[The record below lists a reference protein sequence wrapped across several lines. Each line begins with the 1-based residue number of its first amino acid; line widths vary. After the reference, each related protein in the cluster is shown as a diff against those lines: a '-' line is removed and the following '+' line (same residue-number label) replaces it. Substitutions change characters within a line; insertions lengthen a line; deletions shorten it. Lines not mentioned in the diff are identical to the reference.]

1 MVEVF
6 TIGGGDYLVN
16 VFNAVAAWTGG
27 GGYKSLIKVAMV
39 IGLIYSMCALAFT
52 RNITAWLNW
61 YLSSAAIYMCLMVPT
76 VTVKVTDRINPNL
89 QAATIANVPLGL
101 GVMASFTSRLGDW
114 LTVNAETVFHQP
126 EELQYNKTGLI
137 FGARLLESVRTMQIR
152 DPRVAGNV
160 QTYFKSCVFPQVML
174 GQVSLWNVAGERDM
188 WQAMGPGAKALSMPY
203 VDVLGW
209 DPLAMGKRSV
219 VTCEEAYKLLDND
232 FRNIINVDN
241 VPWGEEILAGYAGS
255 ETGSQMDFWEKYL
268 PPALGKL
275 FSYQT
280 LNTPSTLRQGM
291 LINAFLQ
298 ARDGMG
304 AGASGGALDSFAAT
318 RSQVQAENTYN
329 SIAQQAMTWVPLL
342 SIVLTCVFYAMFP
355 VIFPLFLLPQT
366 GVQTLKGYVAGF
378 FYLASWG
385 PMYVII
391 HMIAMSRYM
400 DVTDQL
406 RNLTV
411 TRYNALGTAYTDAST
426 IAGYMLMSVPFLAA
440 GLAKGALSIGG
451 QATSILA
458 PAQNAAEAAALEQTT
473 GNYSYGN
480 TSFAN
485 SSANMHQSNQWS
497 DAPTYMTGA
506 SAFTRR
512 TDNGTNVS
520 TYGDGNE
527 VYNMSNAIS
536 NTAFSPSMSQGAIA
550 TESRQASTAARVADG
565 YEEAS
570 RREVQH
576 LQALRN
582 SHSQTNETSHGFDSS
597 SGVRGGSSTEQ
608 SDRRGITDRAGV
620 EDRNSVSDGTRHEQ
634 SRGSNTN
641 YSDQYSG
648 GLNVGASLGAKLG
661 LGGGRGTGAGADAG
675 ASVSGNVGWTR
686 AYLKADTTSDL
697 ASNHNSRDRST
708 SASSGISEEHG
719 TSASSSINDGTFYQ
733 QGSFSRSQNSE
744 AFTKAEEESLS
755 KIQSYNESA
764 RHYREL
770 SRSLEQH
777 ASFAETNGFNLST
790 DLRQDLANF
799 YSQQERDN
807 PGANLPAL
815 YATSVSPTQ
824 EIARN
829 AVISK
834 WSTERQNA
842 VEQDIQAALS
852 DPALSNMNVP
862 GVTSEQSVSARYSGG
877 EALHSPLPIQA
888 DRPNRTQQEGVIVE
902 GAQDLIGEQHRR
914 NNDSNSQLRNPK

>member
-27 GGYKSLIKVAMV
+27 GGYRSLIKVAIV
-39 IGLIYSMCALAFT
+39 IGLIYAMCALAFT
-52 RNITAWLNW
+52 RNIGAWLNW

-76 VTVKVTDRINPNL
+76 VTVKVTDRINPSL
-89 QAATIANVPLGL
+89 RAAAVANVPLGL
-101 GVMASFTSRLGDW
+101 GVMASFTSEVGDW
-114 LTVNAETVFHQP
+114 LTRNAETVFQMP
-126 EELQYNKTGLI
+126 DELKLQNNGLI
-137 FGARLLESVRTMQIR
+137 FGARLLEQTRTMQIR
-152 DPRVAGNV
+152 DPMLASNV
-160 QTYFKSCVFPQVML
+160 DSYLKNCLFPQIML
-174 GQVSLWNVAGERDM
+174 GQIPGFYISNSRDI
-188 WQAMGPGAKALSMPY
+188 WDSIGPGPKALSMPMNEY
-203 VDVLGW
+203 FGGN
-209 DPLAMGKRSV
+209 PLRQIYTCNAAYQQIGSDWQEIFGDMPWQPIWGKDTFPSV
-219 VTCEEAYKLLDND
+219 QAEAQN
-232 FRNIINVDN
+232 
-241 VPWGEEILAGYAGS
+241 S
-255 ETGSQMDFWEKYL
+255 YL
-268 PPALGKL
+268 NKNMPPAI
-275 FSYQT
+275 SYFMNDSNSVFPNTRQT
-280 LNTPSTLRQGM
+280 M
-291 LINAFLQ
+291 LINAFMQ
-298 ARDGMG
+298 ARDSMG
-304 AGASGGALDSFAAT
+304 GSLKSADGFSAT

-329 SIAQQAMTWVPLL
+329 SIAHQAMTWVPLL

-366 GVQTLKGYVAGF
+366 GIQTLKGYVAGF

-391 HMIAMSRYM
+391 HMIAMSREASLLKNVGR
-400 DVTDQL
+400 DGFTL
-406 RNLTV
+406 AN
-411 TRYNALGTAYTDAST
+411 YNAMGAIYTETAT

-536 NTAFSPSMSQGAIA
+536 NTAFTPSMSQGAIA

-597 SGVRGGSSTEQ
+597 SGVRSGSSTEQ
-608 SDRRGITDRAGV
+608 SDRRGITDRSGV
-620 EDRNSVSDGTRHEQ
+620 ENRNSSSSGNRSET
-634 SRGSNTN
+634 SSGSNTS
-641 YSDQYSG
+641 YADQYSG
-648 GLNVGASLGAKLG
+648 GVRLGANAG
-661 LGGGRGTGAGADAG
+661 IEGSAGTPGGAGILGRAG
-675 ASVSGNVGWTR
+675 AALTGDIGWNRSYTN
-686 AYLKADTTSDL
+686 ADTTNN
-697 ASNHNSRDRST
+697 SNSKHTSRDSST
-708 SASSGISEEHG
+708 SQTSGISEEHG
-719 TSASSSINDGTFYQ
+719 TSASVSQSDGTFSQ
-733 QGSFSRSQNSE
+733 SGSFARSQSSE

-755 KIQSYNESA
+755 KIQSYNEQA

-777 ASFAETNGFNLST
+777 ASFAETNGFNMST

-824 EIARN
+824 EMARN

-842 VEQDIQAALS
+842 IESDIQKALD
-852 DPALSNMNVP
+852 DPTLANMNIP
-862 GVTSEQSVSARYSGG
+862 GVRSESSISSQYSGG
-877 EALHSPLPIQA
+877 QSLNAPAPVS
-888 DRPNRTQQEGVIVE
+888 TQQVDRSAEQAVIVD
-902 GAQDLIGEQHRR
+902 GAGELIRDQHRR
-914 NNDSNSQLRNPK
+914 ARDANQTFGDR

>member
-27 GGYKSLIKVAMV
+27 GGYKSLIRVAMV
-39 IGLIYSMCALAFT
+39 IGLIYSLCALAFT
-52 RNITAWLNW
+52 RNITAWLSW

-76 VTVKVTDRINPNL
+76 VTVKVTDRINPSL
-89 QAATIANVPLGL
+89 QAAVIDHVPLGL
-101 GVMASFTSRLGDW
+101 GVMASFTSTVGDW
-114 LTVNAETVFHQP
+114 LTNKAETVFQMP
-126 EELQYNKTGLI
+126 QTLKLQNNGMI
-137 FGARLLESVRTMQIR
+137 FGAKLLEQVRALQIR
-152 DPRVAGNV
+152 DPIIAQNV
-160 QTYFKSCVFPQVML
+160 QAYMKSCLFPQIML
-174 GQVSLWNVAGERDM
+174 GQEYLPNLMTARDIFDE
-188 WQAMGPGAKALSMPY
+188 MGPGSEALSVPY
-203 VDVLGW
+203 ANTAELG
-209 DPLAMGKRSV
+209 ATRQI
-219 VTCEEAYKLLDND
+219 VTCRVAYGNIGSDIFGGSSGE
-232 FRNIINVDN
+232 FRPIWGTDTFPNVRWDMQYN
-241 VPWGEEILAGYAGS
+241 YLAGLIPSSLLYMMGQPQ
-255 ETGSQMDFWEKYL
+255 ETFQITR
-268 PPALGKL
+268 
-275 FSYQT
+275 QT
-280 LNTPSTLRQGM
+280 M

-298 ARDGMG
+298 ARDGM
-304 AGASGGALDSFAAT
+304 ASGTGSGSIDAFAST
-318 RSQVQAENTYN
+318 RAQTQAENTYN
-329 SIAQQAMTWVPLL
+329 SIAHQAMTWVPLL

-391 HMIAMSRYM
+391 HMIAM
-400 DVTDQL
+400 
-406 RNLTV
+406 
-411 TRYNALGTAYTDAST
+411 TREASLARGASEGYFTLANFNAMGEIYNETAT

-480 TSFAN
+480 VSYAN
-485 SSANMHQSNQWS
+485 SSGNMHQSNQWS

-536 NTAFSPSMSQGAIA
+536 STAFTPSLSQGAMA

-597 SGVRGGSSTEQ
+597 SGVRSGSSTEQ
-608 SDRRGITDRAGV
+608 SDRRGITDRSGV
-620 EDRNSVSDGTRHEQ
+620 EDRNSTSSGNRDE
-634 SRGSNTN
+634 SAEGSNTN
-641 YSDQYSG
+641 YADRYSG
-648 GLNVGASLGAKLG
+648 GVNVSGKLSGEAGLPGSGISGIGAKMG
-661 LGGGRGTGAGADAG
+661 AALGG
-675 ASVSGNVGWTR
+675 NLGWDR
-686 AYLKADTTSDL
+686 SYTTSDTT
-697 ASNHNSRDRST
+697 NQK
-708 SASSGISEEHG
+708 SSSFTGNDKSFSKTDGISEEHG
-719 TSASSSINDGTFYQ
+719 TSASVSQSDGTFSQ
-733 QGSFSRSQNSE
+733 SGSFARSQSSE
-744 AFTKAEEESLS
+744 SFTRAEEESLS
-755 KIQSYNESA
+755 KIQSYNEQA

-777 ASFAETNGFNLST
+777 ASFAETNGFSMST

-824 EIARN
+824 EMARN

-834 WSTERQNA
+834 WSNERQNA
-842 VEQDIQAALS
+842 IESDIQKALD
-852 DPALSNMNVP
+852 DPTLANMNIP
-862 GVTSEQSVSARYSGG
+862 GVRSESSVSGQYSGG
-877 EALHSPLPIQA
+877 NRLNDPHAVSTDQPSRAKEQA
-888 DRPNRTQQEGVIVE
+888 TITE
-902 GAQDLIGEQHRR
+902 GAERLISEQHRR
-914 NNDSNSQLRNPK
+914 SF

>member
-39 IGLIYSMCALAFT
+39 IGLIYAMCALAFT

-61 YLSSAAIYMCLMVPT
+61 YLTSAAIYMCLMVPT
-76 VTVKVTDRINPNL
+76 VTVKVTDRLNPSL
-89 QAATIANVPLGL
+89 RAAAVDNVPLGL
-101 GVMASFTSRLGDW
+101 GVMASFTSRLSDW
-114 LTVNAETVFHQP
+114 LTINAETVFHQP
-126 EELQYNKTGLI
+126 DELQYNKTGLI
-137 FGARLLESVRTMQIR
+137 FGARLFEQYRTMQIR
-152 DPRVAGNV
+152 DPRVNTNV
-160 QTYFKSCVFPQVML
+160 QTYFKSCLFPQIML
-174 GQVSLWNVAGERDM
+174 GQASIFHATNELNM
-188 WQAMGPGAKALSMPY
+188 WKWMGPGAKALSMPY
-203 VDVLGW
+203 IDVYNSDW
-209 DPLAMGKRSV
+209 TSSPANRTIVS
-219 VTCEEAYKLLDND
+219 CEEAYKLLDTD
-232 FRNIINVDN
+232 FNNTISWDYNI
-241 VPWGEEILAGYAGS
+241 WGYEILPGIEG
-255 ETGSQMDFWEKYL
+255 GQMDFWAKYL
-268 PPALGKL
+268 PPALGQIFRWSEDYAPK
-275 FSYQT
+275 SI
-280 LNTPSTLRQGM
+280 RQSM

-304 AGASGGALDSFAAT
+304 TGTNGGSLDTFAAT
-318 RSQVQAENTYN
+318 RAQVQAENTYN

-355 VIFPLFLLPQT
+355 VVFPLFLLPQT
-366 GVQTLKGYVAGF
+366 GVQTLKGYVSGF

-391 HMIAMSRYM
+391 HMIAMSRFTETTRGIGGLS
-400 DVTDQL
+400 VT
-406 RNLTV
+406 N
-411 TRYNALGTAYTDAST
+411 YNALGTAYTDASN

-536 NTAFSPSMSQGAIA
+536 STGFTPTATQGAVATKSSQASMS
-550 TESRQASTAARVADG
+550 ARIADG

-597 SGVRGGSSTEQ
+597 AGIRGGSSTEQ
-608 SDRRGITDRAGV
+608 SDRRGITDRAGI
-620 EDRNSVSDGTRHEQ
+620 EDRDSVSSGTRHEK
-634 SRGSNTN
+634 SSGSNTN
-641 YSDQYSG
+641 YADRYSG
-648 GLNVGASLGAKLG
+648 GVDL
-661 LGGGRGTGAGADAG
+661 RGTASAGAGVGSPGGQGIGGKIG
-675 ASVSGNVGWTR
+675 AALSGNLGW
-686 AYLKADTTSDL
+686 
-697 ASNHNSRDRST
+697 DRSYT
-708 SASSGISEEHG
+708 TADLTNDTKSSHGSKDHSSSRTDGISEEHG

-733 QGSFSRSQNSE
+733 EGSFSRSQSSE

-770 SRSLEQH
+770 SRSLEQQ

-824 EIARN
+824 EMARN

-834 WSTERQNA
+834 WSAERQSA
-842 VEQDIQAALS
+842 IESDIQQALN
-852 DPALSNMNVP
+852 DPALQGMDIPNVSN
-862 GVTSEQSVSARYSGG
+862 EASVSSRYSGG
-877 EALHSPLPIQA
+877 QRLGSPEPVGTNKA
-888 DRPNRTQQEGVIVE
+888 DRSDQDQVITE
-902 GAQDLIGEQHRR
+902 GAGRLLAEQHRR
-914 NNDSNSQLRNPK
+914 RL

>member
-27 GGYKSLIKVAMV
+27 GGYRSLIKVAIV
-39 IGLIYSMCALAFT
+39 IGLIYAMCALAFT
-52 RNITAWLNW
+52 RNIGAWLNW

-76 VTVKVTDRINPNL
+76 VTVKVTDRINPSL
-89 QAATIANVPLGL
+89 RAAAVANVPLGL
-101 GVMASFTSRLGDW
+101 GVMASFTSEVGDW
-114 LTVNAETVFHQP
+114 LTRNAETVFQMP
-126 EELQYNKTGLI
+126 DELKLQNNGLI
-137 FGARLLESVRTMQIR
+137 FGARLLEQTRTMQIR
-152 DPRVAGNV
+152 DPMLASNV
-160 QTYFKSCVFPQVML
+160 DSYLKNCLFPQIML
-174 GQVSLWNVAGERDM
+174 GQVPGFYIANSRDI
-188 WQAMGPGAKALSMPY
+188 WDSIGPGPKALSMPMNEY
-203 VDVLGW
+203 FGGN
-209 DPLAMGKRSV
+209 PLRQIYPCNAAYQQIGSDWQEIFGNMPWQPIWGKDTFPSV
-219 VTCEEAYKLLDND
+219 QANAQ
-232 FRNIINVDN
+232 N
-241 VPWGEEILAGYAGS
+241 S
-255 ETGSQMDFWEKYL
+255 YL
-268 PPALGKL
+268 SKNMPPAI
-275 FSYQT
+275 SYFMNDSNTVFQNTRQT
-280 LNTPSTLRQGM
+280 M
-291 LINAFLQ
+291 LINAFMQ

-304 AGASGGALDSFAAT
+304 GSLKSADGFSAT

-329 SIAQQAMTWVPLL
+329 SIAHQAMTWVPLL

-366 GVQTLKGYVAGF
+366 GIQTLKGYVAGF

-391 HMIAMSRYM
+391 HMIAMSREASLLKNVGQ
-400 DVTDQL
+400 DGFTL
-406 RNLTV
+406 SN
-411 TRYNALGTAYTDAST
+411 YNAMGAIYTETAT

-536 NTAFSPSMSQGAIA
+536 STGFTPTATQGAIA
-550 TESRQASTAARVADG
+550 TKSSQASTSARIADG

-597 SGVRGGSSTEQ
+597 SGIRGGSSTEQ
-608 SDRRGITDRAGV
+608 SDRRGITDRAGI
-620 EDRNSVSDGTRHEQ
+620 EDRDSVSSGTRHE
-634 SRGSNTN
+634 RTAGSNTN
-641 YSDQYSG
+641 YNDRYSG
-648 GLNVGASLGAKLG
+648 GFNLQGTASG
-661 LGGGRGTGAGADAG
+661 DAG
-675 ASVSGNVGWTR
+675 IGTLGRAGIRGKIGAASTGHIGWDRSYTT
-686 AYLKADTTSDL
+686 ADTTSDVR
-697 ASNHNSRDRST
+697 SSYGSKDHSSSRTD
-708 SASSGISEEHG
+708 GISEEHG
-719 TSASSSINDGTFYQ
+719 TSASTSINDGTFYQ
-733 QGSFSRSQNSE
+733 EGSFARSQSSE
-744 AFTKAEEESLS
+744 AFTKAEEETLS

-770 SRSLEQH
+770 SRSLEQQ

-824 EIARN
+824 EMARN
-829 AVISK
+829 VVISK
-834 WSTERQNA
+834 WSAERQSA
-842 VEQDIQAALS
+842 IESDIQQALN
-852 DPALSNMNVP
+852 DPALQGMDIPKVSNEASVSSRYSLGRHLGSPEPIGINR
-862 GVTSEQSVSARYSGG
+862 TDRSEQG
-877 EALHSPLPIQA
+877 Q
-888 DRPNRTQQEGVIVE
+888 VITE
-902 GAQDLIGEQHRR
+902 GAEKLVSEQHRR
-914 NNDSNSQLRNPK
+914 RQ